1 MTEGT
6 AKRYGDVPGYAV
18 AGKTGTSEKQKK
30 NGPGYDK
37 DRVLASFASVFP
49 AHDPQYV
56 LVVTM
61 DEAVE
66 TAYKKALPNG
76 TVLLS
81 PACASFD
88 WYESYSERGLDFIR
102 AVSELKLF

>member
-1 MTEGT
+1 MAVVAIGEASEEIVEVFKDNCTIET
-6 AKRYGDVPGYAV
+6 A
-18 AGKTGTSEKQKK
+18 
-30 NGPGYDK
+30 N
-37 DRVLASFASVFP
+37 
-49 AHDPQYV
+49 
-56 LVVTM
+56 TM